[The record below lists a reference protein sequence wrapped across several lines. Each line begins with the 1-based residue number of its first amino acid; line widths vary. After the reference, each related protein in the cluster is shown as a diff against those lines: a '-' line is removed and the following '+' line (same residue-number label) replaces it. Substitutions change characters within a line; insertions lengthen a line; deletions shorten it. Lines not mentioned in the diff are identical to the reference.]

1 MRHSI
6 IWITAILL
14 LTFGCSN
21 YQFRTSYRS
30 ANALLHDMKK
40 INEQPFLKA
49 HHASGKVYLLGQDW
63 KIDTL
68 SGMISGKGTLYDFNR
83 TLVSRGRQEFSIDSI
98 LIFET
103 NRKIVNPEAGR
114 VTALGI
120 LTGVNLAIGV
130 ICWTNP
136 KACFG
141 SCPTFYMDG
150 HSNIHQADAEGFSNA
165 ISPSLEYADIDALN
179 NQPASG
185 SFALTMKNEALE
197 THVVRQASLLAIP
210 RKEGKTIL
218 HSRND
223 KFFSADA
230 IINPSA
236 VFDQEKDVTP
246 LFAHADGNEWFSL
259 ADENNMSSKQELIVE
274 FDAPASAGQNGLFIH
289 FRQTLM
295 TTYLIYS
302 ALQYM
307 GDEISDVFAKIEGQP
322 ELRKQL
328 NSGIHGELGEIEVWL
343 WDKQKQQWLLQGSVY
358 ETGPIA
364 INKQVVPFSTTSD
377 GKTRVKL
384 RLNKGLWRIDHLSL
398 AAGLQEVAPI
408 EIQPSKVFYKG
419 HEDAN
424 ALKVLN
430 SPEKQL
436 LSMPGDEFRL
446 IYDLP
451 DASDYALFLKSKG
464 YYIQWMRDNWLGM
477 KDMRKLRTMITQPA
491 KYLRNEASSY
501 KAYESAMEDA
511 FWSSRI
517 DTKST
522 HYYEN

>member
-1 MRHSI
+1 MRYSI
-6 IWITAILL
+6 IWISAILL
-14 LTFGCSN
+14 LSFGCSN
-21 YQFRTSYRS
+21 YQFRSSYRS

-63 KIDTL
+63 KIDT
-68 SGMISGKGTLYDFNR
+68 ISGVISGRGTLYDFNR
-83 TLVSRGRQEFSIDSI
+83 TIVSQGRQEFSIDSI

-141 SCPTFYMDG
+141 SCPTFYIDG
-150 HSNIHQADAEGFSNA
+150 HNKIHLADAEGFSNA
-165 ISPSLEYADIDALN
+165 ISPSLEQADVDALN
-179 NQPASG
+179 NPEVSG

-197 THVVRQASLLAIP
+197 THVVRQANLLAIP
-210 RKEGKTIL
+210 RKSGQTIL
-218 HSRND
+218 HSRKD
-223 KFFSADA
+223 KFYSADA
-230 IINPSA
+230 IINPS
-236 VFDQEKDVTP
+236 VVLDEKKDITP
-246 LFAHADGNEWFSL
+246 LMSHADGNEWFSL
-259 ADENNMSSKQELIVE
+259 ADEKNLSSKQDLIVE
-274 FDAPASAGQNGLFIH
+274 FDAPPAVGQNGLYIH

-295 TTYLIYS
+295 TTYLIYR

-343 WDKQKQQWLLQGSVY
+343 WNSIKQQWELQGSVY

-364 INKQVVPFSTTSD
+364 INKQLVPLGTTSN
-377 GKTRVKL
+377 GKTRIKL

-398 AAGLQEVAPI
+398 ATGLQEVAPI
-408 EIQPSKVFYKG
+408 EIQPSKVLYKG
-419 HEDAN
+419 HEDAK
-424 ALKVLN
+424 AWQLLT
-430 SPEKQL
+430 SPDQQL

-446 IYDLP
+446 IYDMP
-451 DASDYALFLKSKG
+451 GPYDYALFLKSKG

-477 KDMRKLRTMITQPA
+477 KDMRKLKTMITQPA

-517 DTKST
+517 DTKTT